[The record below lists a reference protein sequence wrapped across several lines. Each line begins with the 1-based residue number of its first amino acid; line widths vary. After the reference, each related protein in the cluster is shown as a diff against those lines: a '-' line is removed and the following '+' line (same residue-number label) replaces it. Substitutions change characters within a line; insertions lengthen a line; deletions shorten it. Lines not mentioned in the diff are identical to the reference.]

1 MAQDTL
7 ARVIES
13 IASTTRYPIQL
24 LTVEADLENDL
35 GIDSV
40 KRLEI
45 VLALGEEFQ
54 LPLDREPRD
63 GSIRT
68 IQNVAQWVDEV
79 ASRQHTVSSA
89 RIDQST
95 AKTIPAPLSPR
106 SSHANTTAP
115 AAVGFQ
121 TEPRFPVP
129 STPESWRVDV
139 PPHADSR
146 IRIRTDGD
154 ARSSSHRDPFPN
166 GLGHQSSLPKGPQ
179 DTTERLAPSN
189 GLPEIAGGRS
199 LRGKVALV
207 TGSGRGVGQTI
218 ARLLGSRGATVIVN
232 SFHSRE
238 MGEQTVSEI
247 NSGGGSAVHLW
258 GSVANPQHVNQIFH
272 QIEAKFG
279 RLDILICNASD
290 GRIGSFLEL
299 DGDDWD
305 RAFRTNVVGHHQCAV
320 RAGSLMRSHGGG
332 SIVTM
337 SAVGSHGYIEGL
349 GSQGVVKAA
358 VETMTCYL
366 ACELGQYGVRV
377 NCVVGGPVYGDLL
390 AKFPNARATQHHWE
404 SMTPDGTLCSSMDLA
419 NAIGFL
425 VSDESAG
432 VNGSIWNVD
441 HGFSATADGRPLRYS
456 VQHHFAQ

>member
-1 MAQDTL
+1 MVDNTL

-24 LTVEADLENDL
+24 LTAEADLENDL

-45 VLALGEEFQ
+45 VLALGDEFQ

-63 GSIRT
+63 ASIRT
-68 IQNVAQWVDEV
+68 IEDVSQWVTEMMR
-79 ASRQHTVSSA
+79 RQGSAPLPRFDPPSSA
-89 RIDQST
+89 RIPTPASSSVSAVHQPRVAAVNISPESRYPAALNTEPLQAEVASSRSARIAT
-95 AKTIPAPLSPR
+95 AAAAGGYSATFDAPFSNGQEVPAPRTAMSPVQ
-106 SSHANTTAP
+106 A
-115 AAVGFQ
+115 
-121 TEPRFPVP
+121 
-129 STPESWRVDV
+129 
-139 PPHADSR
+139 
-146 IRIRTDGD
+146 
-154 ARSSSHRDPFPN
+154 
-166 GLGHQSSLPKGPQ
+166 
-179 DTTERLAPSN
+179 ERLAPAA
-189 GLPEIAGGRS
+189 GLPSATSELP

-218 ARLLGSRGATVIVN
+218 ARYLASRGATVIVN

-238 MGEQTVSEI
+238 LGERTTLDI
-247 NSGGGSAVHLW
+247 NSSGGAAIHLW
-258 GSVANPQHVNQIFH
+258 GSVANPQHVEQMFREITSR
-272 QIEAKFG
+272 FG

-299 DGDDWD
+299 DSEDWD

-320 RAGSLMRSHGGG
+320 HASGLMRSHGGG
-332 SIVTM
+332 SIITM

-358 VETMTCYL
+358 VETMTRYL
-366 ACELGQYGVRV
+366 ACELGRYGIRV
-377 NCVVGGPVYGDLL
+377 NCVVGGPVYGELL
-390 AKFPNARATQHHWE
+390 SKFPNARTTQQHWE
-404 SMTPDGTLCSSMDLA
+404 SMTPDGTLCGPMDLA

-425 VSDESAG
+425 VSDEAGG

-456 VQHHFAQ
+456 AQLQV